1 MIIPPYVSRVRS
13 YELDALGHVN
23 HAVYLNWFEQA
34 RYDALEAS
42 GLSPSELLRRNWG
55 IHVVRIEVDYRA
67 ECRLGDEVKIRT
79 SVAEVRNASMTLVQS
94 LVRRSPGGAGPAS
107 ATPPG
112 GEAVPAAD
120 ARVVA
125 VWIGPDRRPMRIP
138 AEIRQRFL
146 AWEALDAA
154 KEAGPDSN
162 RQRVGR

>member
-1 MIIPPYVSRVRS
+1 MTVPPFLTRVRS

-42 GLSPSELLRRNWG
+42 GLSPAELLRREWG

-67 ECRLGDEVKIRT
+67 ECRLGDEVEIRT
-79 SVAEVRNASMTLVQS
+79 GIDEVRNSSMTLKQS
-94 LVRRSPGGAGPAS
+94 LLRRRGGRGATSGGAPRDLEIIA
-107 ATPPG
+107 
-112 GEAVPAAD
+112 AAD

-138 AEIRQRFL
+138 REIRQRFESWSVL
-146 AWEALDAA
+146 GSAT
-154 KEAGPDSN
+154 PP
-162 RQRVGR
+162 